1 MIPGDL
7 QHKKDELQQYV
18 SHFKGENG
26 KINYDSLIKDIGD
39 FNYMEAQHNYVPSSN
54 GSMRSGVTDAIDY
67 QPPKSIFDDDY
78 VVLDQNK
85 VPQNVIE
92 HIENRTVKIN
102 RKLKKIFTE
111 RSKFDEHVAANL
123 TADPHGNVS
132 VDQLRDFVLS
142 LCEKEL
148 IAKTVLKRDVEGFLS
163 AFNYNQYGA
172 TNIKDVAGLV
182 FTRDDEIPD
191 KLSVRQRPNAPP
203 QDLNKDIDPKSV
215 GEDEVHTK
223 RIRSLL
229 N

>member
-1 MIPGDL
+1 
-7 QHKKDELQQYV
+7 
-18 SHFKGENG
+18 
-26 KINYDSLIKDIGD
+26 
-39 FNYMEAQHNYVPSSN
+39 MEAQYGQVPPSN
-54 GSMRSGVTDAIDY
+54 ASMRSGVTDAIDF
-67 QPPKSIFDDDY
+67 QPPRSIFEDDY

-92 HIENRTVKIN
+92 NIENRTVKIN

-111 RSKFDEHVAANL
+111 RAKFDEHVAANL

-132 VDQLRDFVLS
+132 VDQLRDFVLG

-148 IAKTVLKRDVEGFLS
+148 VAKTLQKRDVEGFLS

-203 QDLNKDIDPKSV
+203 QDLNKDIDPSSV
-215 GEDEVHTK
+215 NESEVHTQ
-223 RIRSLL
+223 RVRTLL
-229 N
+229 NQMEDKVFNGKVKLFQVFRQFDKDKDGYISYEDFHKCL